1 MQSLRRAA
9 ILAGAVPL
17 LAVSML
23 IPVNAQDTPKFKMT
37 TEIPDGITTPDNIE
51 TQLGDLNFFDGVPE
65 AKTTEKIYN
74 LLDFTHAYQAYMDG
88 VKIAS
93 MDAMRRGILEFGPA
107 NTTVLQFDEL
117 MDSTTLFLT
126 PNTTSVYQTAWLQ
139 LGDEPMVMETPPNVL
154 GFVNDAW
161 FKYVVDFGNLGPD
174 EGKGGKF
181 LIIPPGYEGEVS

>member
-88 VKIAS
+88 TKIAS
-93 MDAMRRGILEFGPA
+93 IGP
-107 NTTVLQFDEL
+107 
-117 MDSTTLFLT
+117 
-126 PNTTSVYQTAWLQ
+126 
-139 LGDEPMVMETPPNVL
+139 
-154 GFVNDAW
+154 
-161 FKYVVDFGNLGPD
+161 
-174 EGKGGKF
+174 
-181 LIIPPGYEGEVS
+181 